1 MPVTY
6 QIDAA
11 TAIIRT
17 KCSGDVTLDEV
28 IGHFH
33 ELERDPHRGDRL
45 DVMLDLSEQTSI
57 PQSGDLRVVTREIG
71 NIRASVQFGACAIV
85 ACTDV
90 LFGMIRMFQ
99 VFTEDLFREVCVFR
113 SVPEAEEWLAGRRD
127 FHNGSSNSPTTP

>member
-6 QIDAA
+6 QIDAVNG
-11 TAIIRT
+11 IIRT
-17 KCSGDVTLDEV
+17 KCSGNVTLDEV

-33 ELERDPHRGDRL
+33 ELRRDPNRADRL

-57 PQSGDLRVVTREIG
+57 PQSDDLRIVTREIG

-90 LFGMIRMFQ
+90 LFGMVRMFQ
-99 VFTEDLFREVCVFR
+99 VFTEDLFREVWVFR
-113 SVPEAEEWLAGRRD
+113 SVPEAEEWLADRRESN
-127 FHNGSSNSPTTP
+127 NGSHTSPTTP